1 MNESTQP
8 EANNPTDSL
17 WNIVTDIDAV
27 KFIESRRDMLQRIA
41 GIVNAIQRLTE
52 SLDNLMISSGNNPN
66 IADKTFSLLDYLDD
80 KQRHLETG
88 KIEIRIDALDDRI
101 RDQLS
106 KILSSIHAD
115 TKSLVVPASGEKPE
129 DDTKNP
135 LEIVTEFRR
144 KVRLSMAYR
153 LLLTERGMDIDPIN
167 LDIAPQLISVCLKKL
182 AKEETVFKNKLVKE
196 IVCFRQEI
204 SELLKSE
211 TLSDKMRQTLKVTLN
226 RLAQNIKYIKS
237 DKPLEVLPEAIDLD
251 EFSAITSET
260 GAPVETTSE
269 ADDLRLAPVDESAA
283 AIVPAKGFFNTLNK
297 WISAPIDVSW
307 KESKQK

>member
-1 MNESTQP
+1 MNEPSQP
-8 EANNPTDSL
+8 EEQNPTGSL

-52 SLDNLMISSGNNPN
+52 SLDNLMISSGNNPDL
-66 IADKTFSLLDYLDD
+66 ADKTFSLLDYLDD
-80 KQRHLETG
+80 KQRHLETS

-106 KILSSIHAD
+106 KIISSIHAD
-115 TKSLVVPASGEKPE
+115 TKSLVMPASTDQPE

-135 LEIVTEFRR
+135 LDIVTEFRR
-144 KVRLSMAYR
+144 IVRLSMAYR
-153 LLLTERGMDIDPIN
+153 LLLTERGMAVDPIN
-167 LDIAPQLISVCLKKL
+167 LDVAPELIAMSIKKL

-204 SELLKSE
+204 SKLLEAE
-211 TLSDKMRQTLKVTLN
+211 TLSDKMRQALKVTLN

-237 DKPLEVLPEAIDLD
+237 NKPLEVLPEAIDLD
-251 EFSAITSET
+251 EFSAITSASSAPAET
-260 GAPVETTSE
+260 PPET
-269 ADDLRLAPVDESAA
+269 DDLRLTPGDESAA
-283 AIVPAKGFFNTLNK
+283 SIPPAKGFFNTLNK
-297 WISAPIDVSW
+297 WISTPMDVSW
-307 KESKQK
+307 KESKGK